1 MWSPADG
8 PVAQL
13 DRASDF
19 GSEGWGFDSLR
30 GRHSKGWFAIPATLA
45 ASVPANDSSGP
56 QPWHLH
62 SGYLPAVMFRG
73 AMVLA
78 ERNMG
83 RVLGFLGTI
92 VTMAIGMYIYSLQVK
107 TLTPGAGS
115 GNSEEV
121 ATITGVKNDLIG
133 IANAERG
140 YLASQGKYAS
150 LDELIS
156 GNYLSIK
163 GERPPYIYD
172 VETTSSSFR
181 ATATR
186 TTKGAPAQL
195 WVNETMQVQASD

>member
-1 MWSPADG
+1 MT
-8 PVAQL
+8 
-13 DRASDF
+13 
-19 GSEGWGFDSLR
+19 
-30 GRHSKGWFAIPATLA
+30 I
-45 ASVPANDSSGP
+45 
-56 QPWHLH
+56 
-62 SGYLPAVMFRG
+62 
-73 AMVLA
+73 LA

-83 RVLGFLGTI
+83 RVFGFLGTI

-107 TLTPGAGS
+107 TLTPSAGN
-115 GNSEEV
+115 GNGNANSEEV

-150 LDELIS
+150 LDELTS

-195 WVNETMQVQASD
+195 WVTETMQVQASD

>member
-1 MWSPADG
+1 
-8 PVAQL
+8 
-13 DRASDF
+13 
-19 GSEGWGFDSLR
+19 
-30 GRHSKGWFAIPATLA
+30 
-45 ASVPANDSSGP
+45 
-56 QPWHLH
+56 
-62 SGYLPAVMFRG
+62 MFRG
-73 AMVLA
+73 AMALA

-92 VTMAIGMYIYSLQVK
+92 ITMAIGMYIYSLQVK
-107 TLTPGAGS
+107 TLSPGAGS
-115 GNSEEV
+115 GTEEV

-156 GNYLSIK
+156 GNYISIK
-163 GERPPYIYD
+163 SERPPYIYD
-172 VETTSSSFR
+172 VETASSSFR

-195 WVNETMQVQASD
+195 WITETMQVEVSD